1 MCQQWDLRRDEVEA
15 SSLRADPRKHWS
27 LFKSLSG
34 KNSRPPPNQPIS
46 FKGKT
51 HTKASAIARGFG
63 RLFTSAA
70 PHKSNKRARKV
81 KRSLFSRHKLDPSFA
96 PFSTADT
103 LSAINAA
110 KSSSA
115 VGPDSLTAIHLK
127 NLGHR
132 GLEYLTKLFNL
143 SVSNAD
149 LPAIWKAAVF
159 IPVLKPGK
167 PASEGASYRPI
178 LLLSPAVKVLELL
191 LLPYVTADLPKA
203 PSQHDQINKQNR
215 RIVY

>member
-70 PHKSNKRARKV
+70 PHKSNKCARKV

-115 VGPDSLTAIHLK
+115 VQPYCHPPQKPRSQGTLVSHKALQSVCQQCGPSSHLEGCSIH
-127 NLGHR
+127 
-132 GLEYLTKLFNL
+132 
-143 SVSNAD
+143 
-149 LPAIWKAAVF
+149 
-159 IPVLKPGK
+159 PG
-167 PASEGASYRPI
+167 PEAG
-178 LLLSPAVKVLELL
+178 
-191 LLPYVTADLPKA
+191 
-203 PSQHDQINKQNR
+203 
-215 RIVY
+215 